1 MTNADTWAHSGPVRG
16 FAHSLGAAVRGQGV
30 DDQLALDVRW
40 TVFPTLLAQHR
51 QSRSAQRYYGALGC
65 TEYAQQR
72 KRRPTLEDVSAGQP
86 PFSAP
91 TEGVETPD
99 QMS

>member
-51 QSRSAQRYYGALGC
+51 QSRSAQRTTAPWGALG
-65 TEYAQQR
+65 THNNE
-72 KRRPTLEDVSAGQP
+72 KRRPTS
-86 PFSAP
+86 
-91 TEGVETPD
+91 
-99 QMS
+99 